1 MLSANQYSHLS
12 SKNQL
17 LCNPRLR
24 ISHVTQLLQ
33 GVRCNK
39 LCNAENLMREEAV
52 SGRIALNKDSIMHP
66 QFESYLQQFQYAE
79 LIIILLITDYD
90 PNPLV

>member
-1 MLSANQYSHLS
+1 
-12 SKNQL
+12 
-17 LCNPRLR
+17 
-24 ISHVTQLLQ
+24 
-33 GVRCNK
+33 
-39 LCNAENLMREEAV
+39 MREEAV
-52 SGRIALNKDSIMHP
+52 SGRIALNKASIMHP